1 MRWTWALAAVMFGT
15 AVLAV
20 ARGTLGD
27 DRVEAIRNPAPGQ
40 LRGLW
45 VDAFGPGMKTPAEI
59 DQLVADAQR
68 MKLNALFAQVGRR
81 GDCYCNNA
89 AMPRTSDPAVPAGFD
104 PLAYLLE
111 KAHAVGIQVHAWIIT
126 TSIHNAATPPAQPDH
141 VFNTH
146 GPTKTGRDNWI
157 MTRFDGLN
165 RAGNDYLLDPG
176 HPDAAEYIARM
187 YTSVVENYD
196 VDGVQFDRVRY
207 PDQNDPALQPTWGY
221 NAVVLERFA
230 AETGIT
236 ERPLP
241 TDPVWMQWRRDQ
253 VTNLVRRVYLE
264 VKRRKPQ
271 VWVSAATITYG
282 AGPKD
287 RQSWR
292 QTRTY
297 TEVLQDWAGWV
308 HEGILDL
315 NIPMNYKRDFVP
327 DQATWFEQ
335 WNAFAMQMRGS
346 RAVAAGTA
354 IYLNPQEN
362 SVRQASLSLT
372 RDKLDGWVG
381 YSYRTPDADVNAGK
395 ATQATAFPALA
406 DKLTASG
413 APLETAASWGRPGVV
428 NAVFGRVQ
436 RGEVGASALEVE
448 LLSNGVVVRRART
461 DGNGYYGFVTVPL
474 GELEVRLGVQSQ
486 GVKLEPKLGQVTVA
500 PVLNAGS

>member
-1 MRWTWALAAVMFGT
+1 MRWQWALAGLMLSV

-20 ARGTLGD
+20 ARGTMAA
-27 DRVEAIRNPAPGQ
+27 DRTDAVRNPAPGQ

-59 DQLVADAQR
+59 DQLILDAKR

-81 GDCYCNNA
+81 GDCYCNKA

-104 PLAYLLE
+104 PLEDLIQ

-146 GPTKTGRDNWI
+146 GITRTGRDNWI
-157 MTRFDGLN
+157 MIRFDGVN

-176 HPDAAEYIARM
+176 HPDAAEYITRM

-207 PDQNDPALQPTWGY
+207 PDQNEPVLQPTWGY
-221 NAVVLERFA
+221 NPVALERFA
-230 AETGIT
+230 AQTGIT

-287 RQSWR
+287 LAGWR
-292 QTRTY
+292 GTRTY
-297 TEVLQDWAGWV
+297 TEVLQDWAGWT

-327 DQATWFEQ
+327 DQAAWFDG
-335 WNAFAMQMRGS
+335 WNAFAAAQRGS

-362 SVRQASLSLT
+362 SLRQTSLSLT
-372 RDKLDGWVG
+372 RDGLDGWVG

-395 ATQATAFPALA
+395 STQAVAFPALA
-406 DKLTASG
+406 DKLTAAG
-413 APLETAASWGRPGVV
+413 APLEKDATWGDPGVV
-428 NAVFGRVQ
+428 NALFGRVL
-436 RGEVGASALEVE
+436 RGSNGGDALEVE
-448 LLSNGVVVRRART
+448 LRVGDRVVRRAKT
-461 DGNGYYGFVTVPL
+461 DGNGFYGFVTVPL
-474 GELEVRLGVQSQ
+474 GTLEVRVVGQTQ
-486 GVKLEPKLGQVTVA
+486 GVTLEPTLGAVTVV
-500 PVLNAGS
+500 PEIRLEN